1 MGQPENI
8 PLEIDCKS
16 VKAKLDAKAD
26 FLLVDCRE
34 ADEYQ
39 KVHIDKAKL
48 VPMSVI
54 QDRVNELQAYKHKEI
69 VVHCHH
75 GGRSLKVTHWLRSQG
90 FDNVK
95 SMAVLIGQRGRRDRP
110 AHAARSSR
118 IPRRGLHADR

>member
-1 MGQPENI
+1 MGQAASL

-16 VKAKLDAKAD
+16 VKAKLDANTD
-26 FLLVDCRE
+26 FLLLDCRE

-39 KVHIDKAKL
+39 KVHIQQARL

-54 QDRVNELQAYKHKEI
+54 QERIGELEAYRKKEI

-90 FDNVK
+90 FASVQ
-95 SMAVLIGQRGRRDRP
+95 SMAGGIDQWAIEIDPGL
-110 AHAARSSR
+110 SR
-118 IPRRGLHADR
+118 Y

>member
-54 QDRVNELQAYKHKEI
+54 QDRVNELQAYKHKE
-69 VVHCHH
+69 VVAHCHH
-75 GGRSLKVTHWLRSQG
+75 GGRSLKVTHWLRIQG

-95 SMAVLIGQRGRRDRP
+95 GMTGGAPPGAREQPPQGAGDAYLTPNAAP
-110 AHAARSSR
+110 A
-118 IPRRGLHADR
+118 

>member
-1 MGQPENI
+1 MAQSANP

-16 VKAKLDAKAD
+16 VKARLDSKAD
-26 FLLVDCRE
+26 FLLIDCRE

-54 QDRVNELQAYKHKEI
+54 QDRVGELEPHKQREV

-75 GGRSLKVTHWLRSQG
+75 GGRSLKVTQWLRGQG
-90 FDNVK
+90 FANVK
-95 SMAVLIGQRGRRDRP
+95 SMAGGIDQWAVDIDPKL
-110 AHAARSSR
+110 ARY
-118 IPRRGLHADR
+118 

>member
-1 MGQPENI
+1 MGQPANI
-8 PLEIDCKS
+8 PLEIDCQS
-16 VKAKLDAKAD
+16 VKAKLDSKAD

-54 QDRVNELQAYKHKEI
+54 QDRVGELEPYKQREV

-75 GGRSLKVTHWLRSQG
+75 GGGSLAMTPRPPGQG
-90 FDNVK
+90 VGKRKRLAGGD
-95 SMAVLIGQRGRRDRP
+95 G
-110 AHAARSSR
+110 
-118 IPRRGLHADR
+118 